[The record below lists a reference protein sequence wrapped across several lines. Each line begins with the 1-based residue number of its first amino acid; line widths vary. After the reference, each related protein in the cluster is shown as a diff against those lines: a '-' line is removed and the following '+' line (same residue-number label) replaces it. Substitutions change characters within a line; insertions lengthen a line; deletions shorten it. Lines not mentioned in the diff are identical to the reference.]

1 MQATRQRSALQ
12 RGDGHV
18 AGVKHGKVWLSW
30 GRMSVN
36 HPPRHCPRIYT
47 LGLSISKRLNS
58 SAHSCTQP
66 PGPRDSQRTKRP
78 SRSTGDTS
86 IGGNVRPR
94 GRCEA
99 GRGMRSLH
107 ARRAPGMA
115 GGRKRLLRRRRRSLG
130 SLGAHG
136 VRSAPWSGRE
146 VGEAV
151 EPHLQVLARLASEE
165 ELLAADGRVDGEL
178 QVEFALESDGGDRG
192 EGDPPLTLGF
202 LKAGVD
208 VAR

>member
-1 MQATRQRSALQ
+1 MMERPSELAGRSVVQATRQRSALQ

-115 GGRKRLLRRRRRSLG
+115 GGGRKRLLRRRRRSLTG
-130 SLGAHG
+130 LA
-136 VRSAPWSGRE
+136 RRARRE
-146 VGEAV
+146 VGTVVRA
-151 EPHLQVLARLASEE
+151 
-165 ELLAADGRVDGEL
+165 
-178 QVEFALESDGGDRG
+178 
-192 EGDPPLTLGF
+192 
-202 LKAGVD
+202 
-208 VAR
+208 